1 MYNKQPRAVALGWEL
16 VTWAC
21 FLVLFEHRS
30 MCRSQ
35 LLAFLL
41 LPFLKNFDS
50 LFCHMKMS
58 VFQLFCL
65 YTPHL
70 SFIQKNC
77 SFSKLEKK
85 MCLQIF
91 IQDSI
96 LLAVNSQRVQI
107 FLGRRKNVQRN
118 LGKSQKHFVS
128 FTIIIKSTSLDLVL
142 IENILSLQ
150 VKFK

>member
-1 MYNKQPRAVALGWEL
+1 
-16 VTWAC
+16 
-21 FLVLFEHRS
+21 
-30 MCRSQ
+30 
-35 LLAFLL
+35 
-41 LPFLKNFDS
+41 
-50 LFCHMKMS
+50 
-58 VFQLFCL
+58 
-65 YTPHL
+65 
-70 SFIQKNC
+70 
-77 SFSKLEKK
+77 